1 MEVFLGR
8 QRRKKHIHSTA
19 LLIRTVFYYYLFN
32 GGKKGKKKKSFAHT
46 TLYNFMRS
54 TSGIQSISGINLS
67 DPSQL

>member
-8 QRRKKHIHSTA
+8 QRRKKHILSIA
-19 LLIRTVFYYYLFN
+19 LLTRTVFYYYLLM
-32 GGKKGKKKKSFAHT
+32 GKKKEKKKKLCTHT